1 MPRYFFHVLDGRAA
15 IDDKGLFLAN
25 ESQARVEALRGA
37 GEMLADEEMNIWLGN
52 EWMMAVV
59 DESGTVLFKLKFS
72 VELLK
77 RPVALAS

>member
-37 GEMLADEEMNIWLGN
+37 SEMLADEEMNIWLGN

-59 DESGTVLFKLKFS
+59 DDGGNVLFKLKFS
-72 VELLK
+72 VELLN